1 MAKVNLE
8 TFVNEKKISSR
19 RKFEN
24 KYPAYTKIIIDLL
37 KEAHTKQNEPG
48 AYRYN
53 YLTLAEYCNLHL
65 GFNMVS
71 TEGLRK
77 IIARI
82 AIANN
87 LTL

>member
-1 MAKVNLE
+1 MTKVNLE
-8 TFVNEKKISSR
+8 TFVNKKSISSK

-37 KEAHTKQNEPG
+37 KEAKTKQNEPG

-71 TEGLRK
+71 KEGLRK

-82 AIANN
+82 ADENN